1 MQLQQ
6 PTVDNTKDNVGKE
19 DTSSSLT
26 LKFVYSL
33 EDDDRP
39 MVTHGLAT
47 AASSVENDNNNITT
61 SSSKNNRRRNT
72 LSSSFTD
79 RPNTTQSHFTLP
91 NFMHHRLVRSFDA
104 FECYN
109 NSNAPVELELQ
120 SQEEQTTKP
129 IMLVNKQRSYSCGD
143 TEIIEPAP
151 ESHTEDDSYYKDSI
165 DDDLELG
172 MVASSPPPGGNN
184 QQQQH
189 TNISF
194 DSEEEEEL
202 NNNMMFDC
210 TSSSTRRA
218 TRFSN
223 IKAPLSRSLSPTT
236 TSNNSNSNNLDNSHR
251 RVVKLQRQ
259 MTQKFQT
266 GFNTLQR
273 QIGSHHLNNK
283 RSLTHQRYNR
293 KSIRDIL
300 NSDVGATIH
309 DAKVNGLSEDTIH
322 RVKSGLCCLVFSCGS
337 AALLYFML
345 KR

>member
-1 MQLQQ
+1 MSIL
-6 PTVDNTKDNVGKE
+6 
-19 DTSSSLT
+19 
-26 LKFVYSL
+26 
-33 EDDDRP
+33 
-39 MVTHGLAT
+39 
-47 AASSVENDNNNITT
+47 I
-61 SSSKNNRRRNT
+61 
-72 LSSSFTD
+72 
-79 RPNTTQSHFTLP
+79 
-91 NFMHHRLVRSFDA
+91 
-104 FECYN
+104 
-109 NSNAPVELELQ
+109 
-120 SQEEQTTKP
+120 
-129 IMLVNKQRSYSCGD
+129 
-143 TEIIEPAP
+143 
-151 ESHTEDDSYYKDSI
+151 I

-172 MVASSPPPGGNN
+172 MVASYPPPRGNN
-184 QQQQH
+184 QRQQH
-189 TNISF
+189 TNKSF

-202 NNNMMFDC
+202 NNTLLDC

-223 IKAPLSRSLSPTT
+223 IKAPLSRSLSPTNN
-236 TSNNSNSNNLDNSHR
+236 NNSNSNNLDNSHR

-273 QIGSHHLNNK
+273 QIGSHHLSTK

-300 NSDVGATIH
+300 NSDISIGATIH

>member
-104 FECYN
+104 LECYN
-109 NSNAPVELELQ
+109 NDAPLGLELQ

-129 IMLVNKQRSYSCGD
+129 IMLVNKQRSYSCGHV
-143 TEIIEPAP
+143 EVIEPAP
-151 ESHTEDDSYYKDSI
+151 ESHTEEDDSYYKDSI

-172 MVASSPPPGGNN
+172 IVGGGGNN

-236 TSNNSNSNNLDNSHR
+236 TNNNSNSNNLDNSHR